1 MRLMNVSK
9 RTIKQTKRFIVLGCS
24 IMLVSGTGLAI
35 EVPQQAYALQA
46 EKQTNV
52 YNHFQ
57 SLIRKPSTLGQAR
70 KYLINHIDEAGRW
83 HATVMVL
90 QLENALKAEL
100 DRSRERLYTEE
111 FRQAMDAAY
120 LKGGLTYTALL
131 KNITNK
137 KLYTQLVTYRDE
149 GFAIRT
155 SEGVYYPVIHYE
167 GFKLFKP
174 YVNNDIAAYIDIMAT
189 ESNKGTITDAALAIS
204 WKELL
209 SRALE
214 MEKFMDSYQVSN
226 RREAV
231 KLKLW
236 GAKARLLYG
245 SSNTPAYDNT
255 EYGGQAVLDSELRQA
270 YEDAVANG
278 TGSSSLLQMIE
289 QLLKLLDN
297 NGDQLTEG
305 VQSYIDRYL
314 EME

>member
-1 MRLMNVSK
+1 MDVNK
-9 RTIKQTKRFIVLGCS
+9 RTSKQMRWFMVLGCS
-24 IMLVSGTGLAI
+24 IMLVTGTGLAI
-35 EVPQQAYALQA
+35 EEPQQAYALQA

-120 LKGGLTYTALL
+120 LKSGLTYTALL

-137 KLYTQLVTYRDE
+137 KLYAQLVTYRDQ
-149 GFAIRT
+149 GYSIRT

-174 YVNNDIAAYIDIMAT
+174 YVSNDIADYIGIMAA
-189 ESNKGTITDAALAIS
+189 ESNKGTISDAALTIS

-209 SRALE
+209 SRALD
-214 MEKFMDSYQVSN
+214 MEKFMDRHQVSN

-255 EYGGQAVLDSELRQA
+255 VYGEPAVLDSELRKA

-278 TGSSSLLQMIE
+278 TGSSGLLQMIE

-297 NGDQLTEG
+297 NGNQLTEE
-305 VQSYIDRYL
+305 VQSFIDSYL